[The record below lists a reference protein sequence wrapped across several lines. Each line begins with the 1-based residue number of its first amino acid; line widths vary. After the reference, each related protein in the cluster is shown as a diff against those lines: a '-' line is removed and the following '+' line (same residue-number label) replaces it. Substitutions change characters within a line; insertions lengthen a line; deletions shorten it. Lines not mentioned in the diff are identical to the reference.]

1 MRNEKGDITI
11 KSVWK
16 WLRSDSGK
24 KYSFA
29 VFYLVFFIFIFI
41 LISLPSPNDT
51 KNENN
56 YQKEENTFPYS
67 IKEIENNS
75 YKFKYIL
82 KINDNLNEY
91 LVNKNNNK
99 LIINDDTGIYN
110 YSYQDG
116 KLVYNGDLE
125 PISYSNFLN
134 FYEVKRILKKS
145 KLISETKLTETEEY
159 LYTYSLK
166 TSDLIEILD
175 IESLNFSEF
184 DLENQIV
191 VKANKKNELETITFD
206 IINFI
211 KTVED
216 IDLEIN
222 LSSYEVILDY
232 GEIYE

>member
-1 MRNEKGDITI
+1 MRNEKGVITV

-24 KYSFA
+24 KYSFV
-29 VFYLVFFIFIFI
+29 VFYLGFFIFVFI
-41 LISLPSPNDT
+41 LISLPSPNDN
-51 KNENN
+51 K
-56 YQKEENTFPYS
+56 
-67 IKEIENNS
+67 IENNS

-91 LVNKNNNK
+91 LVDKNNNK
-99 LIINDDTGIYN
+99 LTINDDTGIYN

-116 KLVYNGDLE
+116 KLIYDGNLK

-134 FYEVKRILKKS
+134 MYDVKRILKNS

-159 LYTYSLK
+159 LYNYSVK

-175 IESLNFSEF
+175 IDSLNFSEF
-184 DLENQIV
+184 DLENKIV
-191 VKANKKNELETITFD
+191 VKANKKKELETITFD

-222 LSSYEVILDY
+222 LTTYEIILDY

>member
-16 WLRSDSGK
+16 WLRSDKGK
-24 KYSFA
+24 KYSFFI
-29 VFYLVFFIFIFI
+29 FYFFFFIFIFI

-51 KNENN
+51 KTENN
-56 YQKEENTFPYS
+56 HQNEQNIFPYS
-67 IKEIENNS
+67 IRSLEKVS

-82 KINDNLNEY
+82 KINDNLNEF
-91 LVNKNNNK
+91 LVKKNKDK
-99 LIINDDTGIYN
+99 FILNDDTGIYN
-110 YSYQDG
+110 YTYQNG
-116 KLVYNGDLE
+116 KLIFDDELE
-125 PISYSNFLN
+125 PITYSKFLD
-134 FYEVKRILKKS
+134 FYEVKRILKNS

-159 LYTYSLK
+159 LYNYSIK
-166 TSDLIEILD
+166 TSDLIELLD
-175 IESLNFSEF
+175 IETLNFSEF
-184 DLENQIV
+184 DLENKIV
-191 VKANKKNELETITFD
+191 VKANKKKELETITFD

-222 LSSYEVILDY
+222 LTTYEIILDY